1 VSTLASGIRLVT
13 ETMPGA
19 LSVSTGVW
27 VGVGARDES
36 PELSGVSH
44 FLEHL
49 LFKGTETRRARDIA
63 ESIDRVGGDMNA
75 FTSKELTAYYTR
87 LPARDWRLGV
97 EILGDVLSAPA
108 LRPSDV
114 ETEREVILEELGMD
128 EDAHDDRVMTLLAES
143 LFPDH
148 PLGRET
154 AGDKETVASLT
165 PEAVRTFFET
175 WYRAGNMVVS
185 MAGALSHEEARA
197 AVEAA
202 FVGAAGGDRP
212 VRSAPMA
219 DVRAVSLIRRKSE
232 QAHLAVG
239 YRAFKRDDPDRE
251 ALDVATQVLGGGP
264 SSRLFE
270 EIREQRGLAY
280 SVYSGV
286 AAYADAGALSVYAGT
301 SPSHVD
307 EVMGLIDGELRKLAA
322 DGITEHELDV
332 AKGYLTG
339 SFVLGLEDSASRMS
353 RLAHH
358 VTMRGAVRPV
368 ADQLARYDAVTLE
381 DVTRAVRRV
390 LENQRVVAAVGPVKK
405 AQLTV

>member
-1 VSTLASGIRLVT
+1 
-13 ETMPGA
+13 
-19 LSVSTGVW
+19 
-27 VGVGARDES
+27 
-36 PELSGVSH
+36 
-44 FLEHL
+44 
-49 LFKGTETRRARDIA
+49 
-63 ESIDRVGGDMNA
+63 
-75 FTSKELTAYYTR
+75 
-87 LPARDWRLGV
+87 
-97 EILGDVLSAPA
+97 
-108 LRPSDV
+108 
-114 ETEREVILEELGMD
+114 
-128 EDAHDDRVMTLLAES
+128 
-143 LFPDH
+143 
-148 PLGRET
+148 
-154 AGDKETVASLT
+154 
-165 PEAVRTFFET
+165 
-175 WYRAGNMVVS
+175 
-185 MAGALSHEEARA
+185 
-197 AVEAA
+197 
-202 FVGAAGGDRP
+202 
-212 VRSAPMA
+212 
-219 DVRAVSLIRRKSE
+219 LIRRKSE

-239 YRAFKRDDPDRE
+239 YRAFKRNDPDRE

-405 AQLTV
+405 AQLTA

>member
-1 VSTLASGIRLVT
+1 
-13 ETMPGA
+13 MPGA

-49 LFKGTETRRARDIA
+49 LFKGTDNRRARDIA

-128 EDAHDDRVMTLLAES
+128 EDAHDDRAMTLLAEA

-175 WYRAGNMVVS
+175 WYRTGNMVVS
-185 MAGALSHEEARA
+185 LAGAVSHEEARA
-197 AVEAA
+197 AVDAA
-202 FVGAAGGDRP
+202 FVGLQGGERPERVSPEAAVRP
-212 VRSAPMA
+212 VSM
-219 DVRAVSLIRRKSE
+219 IRRKSE
-232 QAHLAVG
+232 QAHLAIG
-239 YRAFKRDDPDRE
+239 YRAFRRDDADRE

-307 EVMGLIDGELRKLAA
+307 EVMSLISSELTKLAA
-322 DGITEHELDV
+322 DGITAHELDV

-358 VTMRGAVRPV
+358 VTNRGHVRPV
-368 ADQLARYDAVTLE
+368 DEQLARYDAVTLD
-381 DVTRAVRRV
+381 DVTRAIRRV

-405 AQLTV
+405 AQLV